1 MRAKLPY
8 LDRSAS
14 RWSDFFGS
22 STTHTNRISE
32 FCYFKCEFMESDF
45 LVNKLW
51 HIHMEYLPCH
61 YISGRLLDFN

>member
-32 FCYFKCEFMESDF
+32 FCYFKCEFMEKWF
-45 LVNKLW
+45 LSKQIMAYTYGIFALSL
-51 HIHMEYLPCH
+51 Y
-61 YISGRLLDFN
+61 